1 MVFSGNPGTGKTTIA
16 RILGE
21 VYKDVGVLSKG
32 HVVEVDRSGLVGEYI
47 GHTAVKTQEK
57 INEAIG
63 GILFIDEAYSLVK
76 EGRDFGQEAIDTL
89 LKAME
94 DNRNNFIVIVAGY
107 TELMQKFID
116 SNPGL
121 KSRFTKYVNFPDY
134 SADELVQIFLK
145 MCEEYD
151 FKLTDQAEKVMR
163 DKIYAMEATKDKN
176 FANARDVRNL
186 FEEVVTR
193 QASRLVNEP
202 SADILEIIAT
212 DFE

>member
-1 MVFSGNPGTGKTTIA
+1 
-16 RILGE
+16 
-21 VYKDVGVLSKG
+21 
-32 HVVEVDRSGLVGEYI
+32 
-47 GHTAVKTQEK
+47 
-57 INEAIG
+57 
-63 GILFIDEAYSLVK
+63 
-76 EGRDFGQEAIDTL
+76 
-89 LKAME
+89 
-94 DNRNNFIVIVAGY
+94 
-107 TELMQKFID
+107 MQKFID

-202 SADILEIIAT
+202 SADILEIIAV
-212 DFE
+212 DFN